1 MEPSGTVG
9 LRDQQPPRAVLRGS
23 TGTPTPTETPRV
35 YSQIPSLPEPGA
47 VLGFRCDD
55 ALLLL
60 MTGNP
65 TPEEQS

>member
-1 MEPSGTVG
+1 MEPSETVG
-9 LRDQQPPRAVLRGS
+9 LRDPQPPRAVLRGS
-23 TGTPTPTETPRV
+23 TGIPTPTEIPRV
-35 YSQIPSLPEPGA
+35 YSQDPLTSEPGA